1 MQHEYLAY
9 AILNNTKI
17 ALCRHTSLANFR
29 LVVSRA
35 EMRHTAVAPKGGV
48 PKLFENLLMRITF
61 AHRVAALRQSRRSE
75 SEVLINGDV
84 SGVG

>member
-1 MQHEYLAY
+1 
-9 AILNNTKI
+9 
-17 ALCRHTSLANFR
+17 
-29 LVVSRA
+29 
-35 EMRHTAVAPKGGV
+35 
-48 PKLFENLLMRITF
+48 MRITV